1 MTKFHYKKSGM
12 TINNNSNFK
21 ILVVDDDADLLSIA
35 EQLLKDKHFIVTTAK
50 TGEEC
55 NQAIRLDKPDL
66 LLLDVMLPDLNGVS
80 ICKSIK
86 EDPELSSIFVLLLSG
101 MKKES
106 ENISE
111 GLESGADGYLV
122 KPIKNREFL
131 ARVDAAIRIIQ
142 AEREII
148 LKNNELRKMN
158 IEKEKFFSI
167 IAHDIRSPLSS
178 FLSLTEIMAENMSGL
193 TLSEMQNISVKMRT
207 SAANLLRL
215 LKNLL
220 EWSKMQQGL
229 IPFNPKPIELLPLVD
244 ESISMVIEPAH
255 DKGIEITFD
264 IPADLEV
271 FADTNMLQTVIRNL
285 VSNAVKFTSKGGRVH
300 LSAKTIDGP
309 GVEISVQDSGI
320 GMSRE
325 MIDHLFLLDVQ
336 TNREGTEGEPSTGL
350 GLLLCKEFMEKH
362 GGSIRIESEEGIGS
376 TFFISFPCNSETGKQ
391 V

>member
-1 MTKFHYKKSGM
+1 M